1 MAEGHSL
8 SRRETSEDSGQA
20 WCRWHRDVQGPPA
33 GQPSD
38 RSSLVLCDLG
48 PWASHQGACH
58 LGGPSLL
65 ESPSSAADALASL
78 LSSNRAEERL
88 LQGLCTCS
96 RWPVMLFPESWLDS
110 LSCSRRS
117 WFCRGP
123 PGTSPFTP
131 VISQPP
137 ALLHSSE
144 TSSQYI
150 CACLCTASRPPR
162 PPEHKPHQGLES
174 LLL

>member
-1 MAEGHSL
+1 MDEPGAGG
-8 SRRETSEDSGQA
+8 TQ
-20 WCRWHRDVQGPPA
+20 DVQGPPA

-38 RSSLVLCDLG
+38 PSSLVLCDLG

-65 ESPSSAADALASL
+65 ESPNSAADALASL

-88 LQGLCTCS
+88 PQGFCTCS
-96 RWPVMLFPESWLDS
+96 RWPVMLFPELLLDS

-123 PGTSPFTP
+123 PGTSPFTT

-144 TSSQYI
+144 TSSQYSMRLLMY
-150 CACLCTASRPPR
+150 CQSPPT
-162 PPEHKPHQGLES
+162 PPQTTSPTRDLNHRYCKLRAWRIVGAQ
-174 LLL
+174 